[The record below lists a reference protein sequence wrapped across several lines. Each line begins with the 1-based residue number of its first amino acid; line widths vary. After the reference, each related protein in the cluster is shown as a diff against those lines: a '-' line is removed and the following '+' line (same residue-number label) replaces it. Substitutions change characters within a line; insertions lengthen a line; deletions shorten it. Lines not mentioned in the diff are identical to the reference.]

1 MREVLHRPPLDKEKF
16 ESNWDAIFGKKEKKE
31 TWHCK
36 WCDQDASTTEWHA
49 CPNQEDAIKASEL
62 RYHDHR
68 MKTLGWTDNWTGD

>member
-1 MREVLHRPPLDKEKF
+1 MTDETK
-16 ESNWDAIFGKKEKKE
+16 N

-49 CPNQEDAIKASEL
+49 CPNQADAIHDSEL
-62 RYHDHR
+62 RYHAHR